1 VVDNQTALCYNYYI
15 SKETNIERIKMK
27 NIVSIL
33 AVVAA
38 TATSVSAE
46 TTNASVNWVGTEV
59 DLEDV
64 CVFTDNQDGKMTYA
78 ENEGNG
84 GGVWTVTKEA
94 LLKLSVRDSDDS
106 SKLTVKAGNEL
117 YRTGT
122 YGDQL
127 TSSNHTQY
135 GVTVDYTGS
144 TVEVSRRHE
153 DDFGKVVVARPT
165 GSEFEVTSYS
175 MGKHMEIK
183 LGGTATM
190 DYSGAYIDN
199 GEYTITHEATCLQ

>member
-1 VVDNQTALCYNYYI
+1 
-15 SKETNIERIKMK
+15 MK

-38 TATSVSAE
+38 TATSVSAAE
-46 TTNASVNWVGTEV
+46 TNASVNWVGTEV

-78 ENEGNG
+78 ENAENG

-94 LLKLSVRDSDDS
+94 LLKLSVRDSDNS
-106 SKLTVKAGNEL
+106 SKLMVKAGDEI
-117 YRTGT
+117 YRTGK

-144 TVEVSRRHE
+144 TVEVSRRHN
-153 DDFGKVVVARPT
+153 DDFGRIQMATPS
-165 GSEFEVTSYS
+165 GSEFELSS
-175 MGKHMEIK
+175 FEMGKHMTVN

-190 DYSGAYIDN
+190 KYDNAYIDN

>member
-1 VVDNQTALCYNYYI
+1 
-15 SKETNIERIKMK
+15 MK

-46 TTNASVNWVGTEV
+46 TTNADVKWVGTEV
-59 DLEDV
+59 SLEDV

-78 ENEGNG
+78 ENADNG
-84 GGVWTVTKEA
+84 GGVWTVTEEA
-94 LLKLSVRDSDDS
+94 VLKLSVRDSNNS
-106 SKLTVKAGNEL
+106 SKLMVKAGNEI
-117 YRTGT
+117 YRTDAH
-122 YGDQL
+122 GDQL

-135 GVTVDYTGS
+135 SVTVDYTGS
-144 TVEVSRRHE
+144 TVEVSRRHQ
-153 DDFGKVVVARPT
+153 DKFGRPVVANPT
-165 GSEFEVTSYS
+165 GSEFELESFY
-175 MGKHMEIK
+175 MGKHMTVN

-190 DYSGAYIDN
+190 NYDNAYIDN